1 MTQSFKENIASILF
15 VSQSFRNV
23 VVEVY
28 FDLPKDY
35 KIKESDKGRLL
46 DLYRETFKEHSNVL
60 YMFGEDERSLIIY
73 IPVVDSFNEIKEKL
87 NLAVTESSL
96 MVRDERGIQ
105 NVLAKYAI
113 VAYPYSNEEM
123 ILGDLKYAVS
133 QGKPFNLYLPTRY
146 KNNIDAKL
154 LMNTS
159 MNLNYSSK
167 IIGALSELDYS
178 AKNNERNHV
187 LLREVFDAITNFMD
201 IDDGGII
208 VYNSLADQYQT
219 YATNS
224 RGFMFNGA
232 IDKSF
237 VEKLGAAVDDDDV
250 YYFSTIRHA
259 GIALQQPLSMYG
271 IQSGIYYVIKDLDSI
286 YNINSIIKDLF
297 NPYTINDKDI
307 KLLIERVG
315 TNLNML
321 SCEIDKIKAYK
332 DKDLNVT
339 SDDINKLTHQNIEA
353 DMFLLVDTIIN
364 NDKEKSIQIYKEL
377 INNNEEP
384 IAIIIT
390 LANKIRNIYI
400 TKELLRKG
408 YSEVDIAGILGV
420 KPGYLYYL
428 RNSINKYDSYTL
440 YSLLSK
446 LADLDYN
453 IKTNKIDKYTALEL
467 FILEK

>member
-1 MTQSFKENIASILF
+1 MVYLF
-15 VSQSFRNV
+15 YS
-23 VVEVY
+23 
-28 FDLPKDY
+28 
-35 KIKESDKGRLL
+35 KESFLIKKEIDK
-46 DLYRETFKEHSNVL
+46 
-60 YMFGEDERSLIIY
+60 IIK
-73 IPVVDSFNEIKEKL
+73 D
-87 NLAVTESSL
+87 
-96 MVRDERGIQ
+96 
-105 NVLAKYAI
+105 
-113 VAYPYSNEEM
+113 
-123 ILGDLKYAVS
+123 
-133 QGKPFNLYLPTRY
+133 
-146 KNNIDAKL
+146 NNIDL
-154 LMNTS
+154 ININTYDLNSDSIKDVIDDAETFS
-159 MNLNYSSK
+159 MFDDKK
-167 IIGALSELDYS
+167 IIIVNNSYIFATKKGNLEQNTDLLLKYLD
-178 AKNNERNHV
+178 NINP
-187 LLREVFDAITNFMD
+187 
-201 IDDGGII
+201 
-208 VYNSLADQYQT
+208 
-219 YATNS
+219 
-224 RGFMFNGA
+224 
-232 IDKSF
+232 
-237 VEKLGAAVDDDDV
+237 
-250 YYFSTIRHA
+250 STILIFNFTDSKVDEKKKIVKSLKNI
-259 GIALQQPLSMYG
+259 G
-271 IQSGIYYVIKDLDSI
+271 VIKDLDSI

-297 NPYTINDKDI
+297 NPYVINDKDI

-332 DKDLNVT
+332 DKDLTIT

-440 YSLLSK
+440 YNLLSK

>member
-1 MTQSFKENIASILF
+1 MVYLF
-15 VSQSFRNV
+15 YS
-23 VVEVY
+23 
-28 FDLPKDY
+28 
-35 KIKESDKGRLL
+35 KESFLIKKEIDK
-46 DLYRETFKEHSNVL
+46 
-60 YMFGEDERSLIIY
+60 IIK
-73 IPVVDSFNEIKEKL
+73 D
-87 NLAVTESSL
+87 
-96 MVRDERGIQ
+96 
-105 NVLAKYAI
+105 
-113 VAYPYSNEEM
+113 
-123 ILGDLKYAVS
+123 
-133 QGKPFNLYLPTRY
+133 
-146 KNNIDAKL
+146 NNIDL
-154 LMNTS
+154 ININTYDLNSDSIKDVIDDAETFS
-159 MNLNYSSK
+159 MFDDKK
-167 IIGALSELDYS
+167 IIIVNNSYIFATKKGNLEQDTDLLLKYLD
-178 AKNNERNHV
+178 NINP
-187 LLREVFDAITNFMD
+187 
-201 IDDGGII
+201 
-208 VYNSLADQYQT
+208 
-219 YATNS
+219 
-224 RGFMFNGA
+224 
-232 IDKSF
+232 
-237 VEKLGAAVDDDDV
+237 
-250 YYFSTIRHA
+250 STILIFNFTDSKVDEKKKIVKSLKNI
-259 GIALQQPLSMYG
+259 G
-271 IQSGIYYVIKDLDSI
+271 VIKDLDSI

-297 NPYTINDKDI
+297 NPYTINDKNI

-321 SCEIDKIKAYK
+321 SCEIGKIKAYK
-332 DKDLNVT
+332 DKDLNIT

-400 TKELLRKG
+400 TKELLKKG

-440 YSLLSK
+440 YNLLSK

>member
-1 MTQSFKENIASILF
+1 MVYLFYSKESFLIKKEIDKI
-15 VSQSFRNV
+15 
-23 VVEVY
+23 
-28 FDLPKDY
+28 
-35 KIKESDKGRLL
+35 IKE
-46 DLYRETFKEHSNVL
+46 
-60 YMFGEDERSLIIY
+60 
-73 IPVVDSFNEIKEKL
+73 
-87 NLAVTESSL
+87 
-96 MVRDERGIQ
+96 
-105 NVLAKYAI
+105 
-113 VAYPYSNEEM
+113 
-123 ILGDLKYAVS
+123 
-133 QGKPFNLYLPTRY
+133 
-146 KNNIDAKL
+146 NNIDL
-154 LMNTS
+154 ININTYDLNSDSIKDVIDDAETFS
-159 MNLNYSSK
+159 MFDDKK
-167 IIGALSELDYS
+167 IIIVNNSYVFATKKGHLEQDTEL
-178 AKNNERNHV
+178 
-187 LLREVFDAITNFMD
+187 LLKYLDNINP
-201 IDDGGII
+201 
-208 VYNSLADQYQT
+208 
-219 YATNS
+219 
-224 RGFMFNGA
+224 
-232 IDKSF
+232 
-237 VEKLGAAVDDDDV
+237 
-250 YYFSTIRHA
+250 STILIFNFTDSKVDEKKKIVKSLKNI
-259 GIALQQPLSMYG
+259 G
-271 IQSGIYYVIKDLDSI
+271 VIKDLDSI

>member
-1 MTQSFKENIASILF
+1 MVYLFYSKESFLIKKEIDKI
-15 VSQSFRNV
+15 
-23 VVEVY
+23 
-28 FDLPKDY
+28 
-35 KIKESDKGRLL
+35 IKE
-46 DLYRETFKEHSNVL
+46 
-60 YMFGEDERSLIIY
+60 
-73 IPVVDSFNEIKEKL
+73 
-87 NLAVTESSL
+87 
-96 MVRDERGIQ
+96 
-105 NVLAKYAI
+105 
-113 VAYPYSNEEM
+113 
-123 ILGDLKYAVS
+123 
-133 QGKPFNLYLPTRY
+133 
-146 KNNIDAKL
+146 NNIDL
-154 LMNTS
+154 ININTYDLNSDSIRDVIDDAETFS
-159 MNLNYSSK
+159 MFDDKK
-167 IIGALSELDYS
+167 IIIVNNSYVFATKKGNLEQDTEL
-178 AKNNERNHV
+178 
-187 LLREVFDAITNFMD
+187 LLKYLDNVNP
-201 IDDGGII
+201 
-208 VYNSLADQYQT
+208 
-219 YATNS
+219 
-224 RGFMFNGA
+224 
-232 IDKSF
+232 
-237 VEKLGAAVDDDDV
+237 
-250 YYFSTIRHA
+250 STILIFNFTDSKVDEKKKIVKSLKNI
-259 GIALQQPLSMYG
+259 G
-271 IQSGIYYVIKDLDSI
+271 VIKDLDSI

-332 DKDLNVT
+332 DKDLNIT